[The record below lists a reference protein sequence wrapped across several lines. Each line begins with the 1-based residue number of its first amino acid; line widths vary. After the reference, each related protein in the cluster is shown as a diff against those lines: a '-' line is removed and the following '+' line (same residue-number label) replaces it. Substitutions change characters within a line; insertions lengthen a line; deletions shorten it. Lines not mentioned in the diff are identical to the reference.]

1 MKKFK
6 LIKEYPGSPNL
17 GTICEERNN
26 KSSFCYYFEGEKNIG
41 ITKDQVENQPEYW
54 EEVIEKDYE
63 ILIARVAPQ
72 EILSVKRLLDGEVFT
87 IGDLIT
93 GYSYEDA
100 RSIQTIR
107 ICTYT
112 GIIKLE
118 QSGGYTDLMNA
129 TKVKQPI
136 FLTHDGKDIFAGDK
150 VWYVNK
156 ENFYYDY
163 IIAFPDV
170 KFNSEIRAYF
180 LTREA
185 AEDYIEKNKVLFITA
200 DGVVIKKVNMIHGVY
215 RTSNAISNTVVGFN
229 NGVCDPFVAIFSTR
243 AAAENYLVQKSHSLS
258 IEDFW
263 EFDSWGGSVIE
274 KSKRLKRL
282 VKERLNLK

>member
-6 LIKEYPGSPNL
+6 LIKEYPGSDHEGIIVSLKTPNGL
-17 GTICEERNN
+17 YEGYQYN
-26 KSSFCYYFEGEKNIG
+26 YY
-41 ITKDQVENQPEYW
+41 TKHVENNPEYW

-72 EILSVKRLLDGEVFT
+72 EILSVKRLSDGEVFT

-100 RSIQTIR
+100 RSIQTIK
-107 ICTYT
+107 ICRYI

-118 QSGGYTDLMNA
+118 QEKGFTELHSA

-163 IIAFPDV
+163 ILAFPEV

-180 LTREA
+180 LTRVE
-185 AEDYIEKNKVLFITA
+185 AEDYIERNKPLFTTE
-200 DGVVIKKVNMIHGVY
+200 DGYSIRKGDKYYFVDTDFSVSLAPNASAGCGQYSERKY
-215 RTSNAISNTVVGFN
+215 FATS
-229 NGVCDPFVAIFSTR
+229 
-243 AAAENYLVQKSHSLS
+243 AAAENYVVQKSPSLS

-263 EFDSWGGSVIE
+263 EFVCWGGSNIA

>member
-63 ILIARVAPQ
+63 ILISRVVPQ
-72 EILSVKRLLDGEVFT
+72 EILSVKRLSDGEVFT
-87 IGDLIT
+87 VGDLIT

-100 RSIQTIR
+100 RSIQTIK
-107 ICTYT
+107 ICSYT
-112 GIIKLE
+112 GIMKLE
-118 QSGGYTDLMNA
+118 QEKGFTSLCAA
-129 TKVKQPI
+129 TKAKNPI
-136 FLTHDGKDIFAGDK
+136 FLTHDGKDIFAEDK

-156 ENFYYDY
+156 ENLYYDY
-163 IIAFPDV
+163 IIAQPEV

-180 LTREA
+180 LTRE
-185 AEDYIEKNKVLFITA
+185 D
-200 DGVVIKKVNMIHGVY
+200 
-215 RTSNAISNTVVGFN
+215 
-229 NGVCDPFVAIFSTR
+229 
-243 AAAENYLVQKSHSLS
+243 AENYIERNKPRLS
-258 IEDFW
+258 IEDCFKILQKSFLYGNGF
-263 EFDSWGGSVIE
+263 EKEIE
-274 KSKRLKRL
+274 EYIRKNNK
-282 VKERLNLK
+282 